1 MDDERARQEHSLAS
15 SAERI
20 KQLKAK
26 QGQIKKNQEY
36 QALTHEIQLAEDS
49 NAKHHVA
56 LERVVEQRQEMDA
69 AVAQRHRA
77 VEERKKLFM
86 TRAGKAKQE
95 IAALQECVRKCRVLR
110 KDVARTINAD
120 ALALYEKLHDPANGY
135 FSPEGIPYHSIEELI
150 VEAPDWGHQ
159 TTSEGMSYYLWLE
172 AQYGRITGEWD
183 SFNEAWEVMEKYMIP
198 SRDKFKFG
206 GYNTSDGSDYAPEGD
221 TPREYPVTRD
231 PDVKVGADPIY
242 SELKSAYG
250 DGSLYSMHWLIDTD
264 NA

>member
-1 MDDERARQEHSLAS
+1 MTETLRKLLELQALDTELYTLGQQMQRVPQELRKEQAEYERVVQELRKEEQARQHMDDERARQEHSLAS

-69 AVAQRHRA
+69 AVAQRHSA

-120 ALALYEKLHDPANGY
+120 ALALYEKL
-135 FSPEGIPYHSIEELI
+135 LKTR
-150 VEAPDWGHQ
+150 AP
-159 TTSEGMSYYLWLE
+159 LVL
-172 AQYGRITGEWD
+172 
-183 SFNEAWEVMEKYMIP
+183 
-198 SRDKFKFG
+198 
-206 GYNTSDGSDYAPEGD
+206 AP
-221 TPREYPVTRD
+221 VNV
-231 PDVKVGADPIY
+231 DVKVCTGCNIQLTEQVIADIMC
-242 SELKSAYG
+242 SDRLVMCETCARI
-250 DGSLYSMHWLIDTD
+250 LYLD
-264 NA
+264 NNAGT